1 MYHAKETGAPNYQFF
16 TEQMNL
22 AATRRVQLENDL
34 RSSLQNQELR
44 MFYQPVVEI
53 ATGRITGY
61 EGLLRWQHHSRGLIS
76 PGEFIQLAE
85 DTGLILRIGDWVLG
99 AVCRWGALST
109 LAKDLS
115 VGVNLSARQFADP
128 KLVDIVARALQDS
141 KLPPARLELE
151 VSESTAMQH
160 SEPAMQTLRR
170 LRDLGVKLVIDDF
183 GTSYSSLVNLKRY
196 PIDKLK
202 IDKSLIAS
210 IPADADSADIVVAVV
225 DLAHALGL
233 EGRRGRGARPR
244 RRKKCCATP
253 GCDLMQG
260 FRPGAPMD
268 PGGEGLIFPASA
280 PQRKRGRSRR
290 RARSR
295 RQSRP
300 ARSRTPRCG
309 SSALERQRRRAFVI
323 RRAPARAPSAARA
336 RSPQAAAATRPGSR
350 APG

>member
-1 MYHAKETGAPNYQFF
+1 MYHAKETGRSNYQFF

-34 RSSLQNQELR
+34 RNSLQNQELR

-99 AVCRWGALST
+99 AVCRWGALSP

-128 KLVDIVARALQDS
+128 KLADIVERALQDS
-141 KLPPARLELE
+141 KLPPGRLELE
-151 VSESTAMQH
+151 VSEATAMQH
-160 SEPAMQTLRR
+160 SEPAMQTLRK

-210 IPADADSADIVVAVV
+210 IPADADSGDIVVAVV
-225 DLAHALGL
+225 DLSHALGL
-233 EGRRGRGARPR
+233 KVVAEGVETEAQEKVLRDA
-244 RRKKCCATP
+244 

-268 PGGEGLIFPASA
+268 PE
-280 PQRKRGRSRR
+280 
-290 RARSR
+290 
-295 RQSRP
+295 
-300 ARSRTPRCG
+300 
-309 SSALERQRRRAFVI
+309 
-323 RRAPARAPSAARA
+323 AAKA
-336 RSPQAAAATRPGSR
+336 
-350 APG
+350 